1 MESTGIPRPPAPPAP
16 PAPPPSPAASPPAPQ
31 EEPSF
36 FVRMRDVLFAPER
49 GFQAVARR
57 PSRLWQPLVLLAL
70 VNGLLVTVFYDRL
83 VVPEQMLAI
92 EARGLGEAETRETER
107 LILGPGVRA
116 ATIALSGLGS
126 AAVSLVVALVTYL
139 AAAYLLGGEGSFLG
153 TWAAV
158 AHALLVG
165 VVEWL
170 VKLPVMLAR
179 GRLEVLFGPAL
190 VLSEPDRGSFLDA
203 LLMKF
208 DVFTGWKVILIGI
221 GVAIVH
227 NIRPRRRLVQLM
239 IGLWILWAVI
249 SAAFSSALMG

>member
-1 MESTGIPRPPAPPAP
+1 
-16 PAPPPSPAASPPAPQ
+16 
-31 EEPSF
+31 
-36 FVRMRDVLFAPER
+36 MRDVLFAPER
-49 GFQAVARR
+49 GFLAVARR
-57 PSRLWQPLVLLAL
+57 PSRLWQPLVLLGL

-92 EARGLGEAETRETER
+92 EARGLGEAETREAER
-107 LILGPGVRA
+107 MILGPGPRA
-116 ATIALSGLGS
+116 ATIALSGLES
-126 AAVSLVVALVTYL
+126 VIVSLVVALVTYL
-139 AAAYLLGGEGSFLG
+139 VAAYLLGGEGTFLV
-153 TWAAV
+153 TWAAA

-190 VLSEPDRGSFLDA
+190 LLSEPDRGSFLDA

-208 DVFTGWKVILIGI
+208 DVFTGWKVILTGI

-249 SAAFSSALMG
+249 TAAFSSALMG